1 MPNDAD
7 LYPSPPPQAD
17 LPGAEDAPPAG
28 QGADAGALDDLL
40 AAMRPEHQSLFR
52 MALAAYDANS
62 LDTARRLVLQ
72 ILAQDDH
79 AAPAWLLLSYIEP
92 NWYDQMQCAENA
104 LAVAPELEDARLRV
118 QQVKEQYLPA
128 SIGRPYSVIPAVKE
142 AHREAMERYFRD
154 GALEAAVDPLDDPDQ
169 CPYCGVINGPRRR
182 TCTNCHKS
190 LRRLRPVVQDASG
203 ALRMAWMLNF
213 GAVVMVG
220 LQLLTPLIWAWYIH
234 LPDRG
239 FVDVI
244 FDQYTAVVIAGPVR
258 QVMTPDL
265 FLLLLAL
272 GVLRVVL
279 LIVAQAA
286 LRFRFAWGYYLGV
299 GLFGFEVIWALF
311 AASVQWTGVI
321 IAGLST
327 LIAMAGLMSLVV
339 AAENFPVV
347 WERYRVQPD
356 ARLKSARAH
365 WDKGREYQRAG
376 LWALAL
382 AEYRAAVGA
391 APNRA
396 DYYKSL
402 GIGYN
407 RLGHLDRALRALE
420 QTHRLDPTD
429 LEVATLVKRLRMQ
442 IQAQAAGRQTM
453 VPLQPQGDAPPQESG
468 QQQP

>member
-1 MPNDAD
+1 MPADAD
-7 LYPSPPPQAD
+7 LHPSSSPQAD
-17 LPGAEDAPPAG
+17 LPETDGTLPQG
-28 QGADAGALDDLL
+28 QSADAGALDDLL
-40 AAMRPEHQSLFR
+40 AAMRPEHRALFR

-62 LDTARRLVLQ
+62 LDTAQRLALQ

-104 LAVAPELEDARLRV
+104 LAVAPDLEDARLRV

-142 AHREAMERYFRD
+142 AHREAMERYFRE
-154 GALEAAVDPLDDPDQ
+154 GALEAAVDPLDDPNQ

-182 TCTNCHKS
+182 VCSNCHKS
-190 LRRLRPVVQDASG
+190 LRRLRPVVQDPSG

-213 GAVVMVG
+213 GAVVMVC
-220 LQLLTPLIWAWYIH
+220 LQLLTPLIWAWYIR

-239 FVDVI
+239 FVDII

-258 QVMTPDL
+258 QVMTPEL
-265 FLLLLAL
+265 FLLLLVL

-279 LIVAQAA
+279 LIVAQVA
-286 LRFRFAWGYYLGV
+286 LRFRFAWGYYFGV
-299 GLFGFEVIWALF
+299 GLFGFETVWALF
-311 AASVQWTGVI
+311 AAGVQWTGVI
-321 IAGLST
+321 IAGLSA
-327 LIAMAGLMSLVV
+327 LVAVSGLMSLVV

-356 ARLKSARAH
+356 ERLKSARAH
-365 WDKGREYQRAG
+365 WERGREHQRAG
-376 LWALAL
+376 MWALAL
-382 AEYRAAVGA
+382 AEYRAAVAA

-420 QTHRLDPTD
+420 QTQRLDPTD
-429 LEVATLVKRLRMQ
+429 LEVATLVERLRAQM
-442 IQAQAAGRQTM
+442 QAQAASRQAI
-453 VPLQPQGDAPPQESG
+453 VPLQPQGDAPPRESG
-468 QQQP
+468 QQP